1 MTTSNV
7 PDDSLEK
14 VAAEARVCTKC
25 DLCKTRIKAVPG
37 EGPADAEIF
46 FIGEA
51 PGLNE
56 DRVGRPF
63 VGAAGQ
69 FLDELLASASLQRS
83 ACFIGNVVKCRP
95 PDNRNPTTQEIAA
108 CAPYLSRQL
117 ALIKPTVVV
126 TLGRFSLEKFI
137 KGEAISRIHGVLRNI
152 DGQLVLPM
160 YHPAAAL
167 HRADLRPTVLQDFQQ
182 MPLALVAA
190 RQHSSTLPPP
200 ETTPQVDEPPQQM
213 KLF

>member
-1 MTTSNV
+1 MTPSNSA
-7 PDDSLEK
+7 DDSLEK
-14 VAAEARVCTKC
+14 VADEARICTKC
-25 DLCKTRIKAVPG
+25 DLCKTRLKAVPG
-37 EGPADAEIF
+37 EGPAQAEIF

-69 FLDELLASASLQRS
+69 FLDELLASTGMQRS

-108 CAPYLSRQL
+108 CAPYLSRQI
-117 ALIKPTVVV
+117 ALIKPTVIV

-137 KGEAISRIHGVLRNI
+137 QGESISHIHGKLRNI
-152 DGQLVLPM
+152 NGQLVLPM

-167 HRADLRPTVLQDFQQ
+167 HRADLRPTVMQDFQQ
-182 MPLALVAA
+182 VPLALAA
-190 RQHSSTLPPP
+190 VREHSDALPPP
-200 ETTPQVDEPPQQM
+200 ETTRKADDSPQQM